1 MEDRKSLS
9 IQLDLTN
16 RISWRYKVMKSVG
29 DFTMI
34 HWNLEKLLRKYYMD
48 WDEIRITTVQILSVQ
63 WIINDWVIFTCS
75 DLQHFK
81 VRPRVQ
87 FRKNTPDAKK
97 LVVHMKVDEYQC
109 KVFLQGNDYTLEAML
124 LMVYYNS
131 KIIPVKQIMKNE
143 IRKNIYPRT
152 N

>member
-1 MEDRKSLS
+1 MIGLFSLAPTSNILKSGH
-9 IQLDLTN
+9 
-16 RISWRYKVMKSVG
+16 V
-29 DFTMI
+29 
-34 HWNLEKLLRKYYMD
+34 
-48 WDEIRITTVQILSVQ
+48 
-63 WIINDWVIFTCS
+63 
-75 DLQHFK
+75 
-81 VRPRVQ
+81 VQ
-87 FRKNTPDAKK
+87 FRKKTPDAKK